1 MDTLWCAEPLQSAV
15 CTPQR
20 TAQHDSEVM
29 RDNAESEANCLGFA
43 WTGAVHMQGRARG
56 SVITI
61 RIALVVSFN
70 GQGGV
75 SVDAVNAVN
84 GE

>member
-1 MDTLWCAEPLQSAV
+1 MVCRAAAV

-20 TAQHDSEVM
+20 TAQHDAEAM
-29 RDNAESEANCLGFA
+29 RDNAESEANCSEFA
-43 WTGAVHMQGRARG
+43 WTGTVQMQGRATG

-61 RIALVVSFN
+61 RNALVVSFN

-75 SVDAVNAVN
+75 SVDAANAVN
-84 GE
+84 VE